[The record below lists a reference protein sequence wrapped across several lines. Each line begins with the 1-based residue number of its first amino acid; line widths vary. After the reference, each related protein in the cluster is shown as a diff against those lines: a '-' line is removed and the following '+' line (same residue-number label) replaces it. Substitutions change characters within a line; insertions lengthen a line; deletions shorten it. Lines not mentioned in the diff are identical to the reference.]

1 MPPSHREEAETHEA
15 RAACPGHTASER
27 GAVTLTGVRL
37 HGHAVLDRTSLVGNK
52 VEDAELE
59 CQEISSEENF
69 QVSLAASG
77 FGSVNFRVHGGS
89 ST

>member
-37 HGHAVLDRTSLVGNK
+37 HGHAVLVSHRDTVRLSWETRWRTQN
-52 VEDAELE
+52 
-59 CQEISSEENF
+59 
-69 QVSLAASG
+69 
-77 FGSVNFRVHGGS
+77 
-89 ST
+89 